1 MNPSRPRDQY
11 SSSQDGPSEWPHETP
26 TQPRYRSSGEP
37 PLTPRQPLTSPSSP
51 LYTPRAPGSRPAYRA
66 GRHPYDP
73 PNQVPGWPA
82 APNYGEP
89 EQRPQRPDS
98 ILDLS
103 TLTIADWLILGGG
116 LLTLL
121 GTFLPWLT
129 VSGPQGV
136 IDTLNGWYFA
146 LGKATLIVALLTLAL
161 FAARLFEI
169 KLPFQIPWP
178 DRTLYFSLGVTGT
191 LFVLL
196 YVLDAAV
203 PRVHLL
209 NVYTAPAFGVFLVL
223 FATATIAVGG
233 YMMGRMK
240 PA

>member
-1 MNPSRPRDQY
+1 MVWGEHHCHRQSAVLVRVQLVRVQLVRYQDHSICDVAGREGVCEVNPSRPRDQY

-121 GTFLPWLT
+121 GPFLPWLP
-129 VSGPQGV
+129 VS
-136 IDTLNGWYFA
+136 
-146 LGKATLIVALLTLAL
+146 
-161 FAARLFEI
+161 R
-169 KLPFQIPWP
+169 
-178 DRTLYFSLGVTGT
+178 
-191 LFVLL
+191 
-196 YVLDAAV
+196 
-203 PRVHLL
+203 
-209 NVYTAPAFGVFLVL
+209 
-223 FATATIAVGG
+223 
-233 YMMGRMK
+233 
-240 PA
+240 